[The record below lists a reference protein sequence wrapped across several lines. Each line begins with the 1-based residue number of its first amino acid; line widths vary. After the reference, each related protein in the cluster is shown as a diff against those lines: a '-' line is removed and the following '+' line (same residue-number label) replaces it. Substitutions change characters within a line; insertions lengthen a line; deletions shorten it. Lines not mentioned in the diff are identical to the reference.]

1 MKRNHQVLL
10 LVLLISISFAIPTYA
25 ASQISFV
32 SDVTEIT
39 APAESGLFYPGK
51 VKIEG
56 ISQLERIWLCVRG
69 PAGEVTNYPVN
80 VINNSF
86 QYKLSLRFGP
96 GTYTIWVGQDSQNF
110 DGNIRFE
117 VINSLNEDLRYSEP
131 SAYIDSNNKIVT
143 SLSNSLIKSEMTDEE
158 KLEAIYRWVTKNISY
173 DYKAYKEQANELKPA
188 SLIIQEKKGMCRDYS
203 YVVAALAR
211 AAGLEARV
219 VFGQASDSENTP
231 RVYHAWNEVKING
244 SWVSL
249 DSTWDAGYI
258 RAGKF
263 ITAPQQNYF
272 NLEAKV
278 FGQTHQAEKI
288 TLD

>member
-1 MKRNHQVLL
+1 MKRNYQILL
-10 LVLLISISFAIPTYA
+10 LVLLISISFATSTYA

-56 ISQLERIWLCVRG
+56 TSKLEKIWLCVRG
-69 PAGEVTNYPVN
+69 PAGEVTYYPIN
-80 VINNSF
+80 VTNNTF
-86 QYKLSLRFGP
+86 QYQLSLRFGP
-96 GTYTIWVGQDSQNF
+96 GTYTIWVGNDSQNF
-110 DGNIRFE
+110 DGSIRFE

-131 SAYIDSNNKIVT
+131 SAYIDSDNQIVT
-143 SLSNSLIKSEMTDEE
+143 SLSNSLINPKMTDEE
-158 KLEAIYRWVTKNISY
+158 KLKAIYGWVTRNISY
-173 DYKAYKEQANELKPA
+173 DYKAYQEQKNELKPA

-203 YVVAALAR
+203 FVVAALAR

-219 VFGQASDSENTP
+219 VFGQASDSKNSP
-231 RVYHAWNEVKING
+231 KIYHAWNEVKIDG

-249 DSTWDAGYI
+249 DATWDAGYI

-263 ITAPQQNYF
+263 ISAPRQKYF
-272 NLEAKV
+272 NPDTKV
-278 FGQTHQAEKI
+278 FNQTHQAEKI